1 MTCIVLIILLSLAAV
16 IVVAE
21 QGTGSSN
28 SNENDDYPYLC
39 ERPRDLPLSDS
50 IDENLAMDGTT
61 GKFYFLKDYIDTH
74 PDADLNSLDI
84 YEGRSCLCAPSRYC
98 LDGTHCKR
106 GDKPDDLELDP
117 WPWETVEGECFIAES
132 TFRTFAL
139 SVWPIIWIWYLILI
153 LFMFFTDLG
162 IGASNFIIFR
172 AVIPVMTC
180 WLSDENHI
188 TRHIKRSLR
197 RNRRLERIVESRLLQ
212 FREERNRRRRT
223 SIERMQIEVAE
234 GFIPQGSQSLQ
245 ASDIISGDV
254 QVTLMLKT
262 KFYQANGTSYNMADS
277 DNDDDDSAGNHT
289 CSICLVE
296 LVEGER
302 IGDLSC
308 NHVFHLPC
316 LKLWLSR
323 KNICPLCQHQN
334 IAYPK
339 VRCRR
344 SNSLRHDH
352 HHDQNEN
359 TSESDHASHA

>member
-74 PDADLNSLDI
+74 PDADLNSLDFMKG
-84 YEGRSCLCAPSRYC
+84 GRACVR
-98 LDGTHCKR
+98 HR
-106 GDKPDDLELDP
+106 GIALMVHIARGEISLMIWKELDP

-162 IGASNFIIFR
+162 IGDFIIFR

-296 LVEGER
+296 LEKGKGLV
-302 IGDLSC
+302 I
-308 NHVFHLPC
+308 FHATTYF
-316 LKLWLSR
+316 
-323 KNICPLCQHQN
+323 IC
-334 IAYPK
+334 
-339 VRCRR
+339 
-344 SNSLRHDH
+344 
-352 HHDQNEN
+352 
-359 TSESDHASHA
+359 HA